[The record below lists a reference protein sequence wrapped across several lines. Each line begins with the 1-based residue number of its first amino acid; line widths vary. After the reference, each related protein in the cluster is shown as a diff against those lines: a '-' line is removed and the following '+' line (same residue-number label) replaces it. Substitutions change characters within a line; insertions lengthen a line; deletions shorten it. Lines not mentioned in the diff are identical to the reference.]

1 MAYRKSGLRWL
12 FQRGYRLVSGWMPVL
27 LIAALAIGVTGCS
40 SCNRD
45 EPGPTEEK
53 TRVYG
58 TVTLSDDFVPMPEDT
73 LGLDGT
79 RIFLL
84 DLTGGPDT
92 LLRARADAEG
102 YFDTEAVIPGQGA
115 YTLRLYRNER
125 RMADTT
131 MLLAHQDTVRVEGSL
146 PRFSGSARF
155 HSAEN
160 EAMRTLNRLER
171 QYNRII
177 QIAAAGGIA
186 RDTIPHVLDNWS
198 SIFWEVYDNWP
209 GTVAARIAARESL
222 RMLEDRNDEVLMRR
236 LRDHGHDEDIRML
249 AARFGFMSVL
259 QRQGLDAAIT
269 WADSLESEATSQ
281 ETRLRLAKNRI
292 EVLYD
297 SSRIDEART
306 RIRVY
311 ETLFAGDA
319 EADAWLTVIR
329 YDVEQLSPG
338 LPLPSFELEVVVPQP
353 QAGESGE
360 AREDG
365 AAGRSIS
372 GFGVEM
378 ETLTLEDLRGAIA
391 LVEVV
396 SLADRMYQAT
406 YPQLQTLFVIYS
418 QEEVQFLTI
427 PLEQSPIAVRAFYDE
442 RGQQW
447 PVARAGAFAGTDLEE
462 RWNIYEMPVRFL
474 IDSDGRIIRKFHGH
488 NVNEILIELNNIIN
502 DGDIS

>member
-1 MAYRKSGLRWL
+1 MI
-12 FQRGYRLVSGWMPVL
+12 SGWMPVL
-27 LIAALAIGVTGCS
+27 LAMAVVLGVSGCS
-40 SCNRD
+40 SCSRE
-45 EPGPTEEK
+45 EPGPMEER

-58 TVTLSDDFVPMPEDT
+58 TITLDDGFVPQPDDT

-79 RIFLL
+79 GIFLL

-92 LLRARADAEG
+92 LLRTRADVNG
-102 YFDTEAVIPGQGA
+102 FFDGEAVFPGQGA

-131 MLLAHQDTVRVEGSL
+131 MLLAHQDTVRIEGSL
-146 PRFSGSARF
+146 PRFSGAARF

-198 SIFWEVYDNWP
+198 SIFWEVYDKWP

-222 RMLEDRNDEVLMRR
+222 RMLEDRNDELLMRR
-236 LRDHGHDEDIRML
+236 LRDYGHDEDIRML
-249 AARFGFMSVL
+249 AARFGFMSIL
-259 QRQGLDAAIT
+259 QRDGLDAAIA
-269 WADSLESEATSQ
+269 WADSIESEATSQ

-306 RIRVY
+306 RIRDY
-311 ETLFAGDA
+311 ETFFGGDA
-319 EADAWLTVIR
+319 EADAWLSVIR

-338 LPLPSFELEVVVPQP
+338 LTLPSFELEVVVTQTD
-353 QAGESGE
+353 AGETGG
-360 AREDG
+360 ARDAG
-365 AAGRSIS
+365 ATDRSIP
-372 GFGVEM
+372 GFGVETRTM
-378 ETLTLEDLRGAIA
+378 TLEDLHGSIV
-391 LVEVV
+391 LVEVA

-406 YPQLQTLFVIYS
+406 YPQLQTLHVIYS

-427 PLEQSPIAVRAFYDE
+427 PVEQSPVAVRAFYDE

-447 PVARAGAFAGTDLEE
+447 PVARAGAYAETDLEE

-474 IDSDGRIIRKFHGH
+474 IDREGRIIRKFHGH

-502 DGDIS
+502 DGEIS

>member
-198 SIFWEVYDNWP
+198 SIFWEVWDNWP

-222 RMLEDRNDEVLMRR
+222 RMLEDRNDELLMQR
-236 LRDHGHDEDIRML
+236 LRDHGTTRTSGCWPPGSDSCRCCS
-249 AARFGFMSVL
+249 AK
-259 QRQGLDAAIT
+259 GLDAAIT
-269 WADSLESEATSQ
+269 WADSLEAEATSQ
-281 ETRLRLAKNRI
+281 ETSSGIAKNRI

-306 RIRVY
+306 RIRDY
-311 ETLFAGDA
+311 ETLFVGDRRPMPGSPSC
-319 EADAWLTVIR
+319 AD
-329 YDVEQLSPG
+329 DVEELAPG
-338 LPLPSFELEVVVPQP
+338 MPLPSTSNWKLCCCR
-353 QAGESGE
+353 S
-360 AREDG
+360 ARPG
-365 AAGRSIS
+365 RTAPGKPFPGSAFHWRIWAAPRHWWKSSHLPTGCTRRAIRSCRPYTS
-372 GFGVEM
+372 F
-378 ETLTLEDLRGAIA
+378 
-391 LVEVV
+391 
-396 SLADRMYQAT
+396 S
-406 YPQLQTLFVIYS
+406 
-418 QEEVQFLTI
+418 
-427 PLEQSPIAVRAFYDE
+427 
-442 RGQQW
+442 
-447 PVARAGAFAGTDLEE
+447 ARK
-462 RWNIYEMPVRFL
+462 RCN
-474 IDSDGRIIRKFHGH
+474 S
-488 NVNEILIELNNIIN
+488 
-502 DGDIS
+502 